1 MENGIFCRKG
11 IKKMS
16 KIIDTHTHIYD
27 KQFEEDFDDVMKRIE
42 DELEGIVSIGFDL
55 ESSIKSI
62 ELANRYSFVNAV
74 IGVHPVDIKKY
85 NDKVEKELERLAL
98 TEKKVVAIGE
108 IGLDYHWMEDPKD
121 VQIAGFRKQMELAER
136 VKKPVVIHTREALQD
151 TLDVLKDYKNV
162 GGILHCYPGS
172 LEAAKPFLD
181 RYYLGIGG
189 TLTFKNNKKTKELV
203 KELPLEKIVLETDC
217 PYLTPVPFR
226 GKRNEPIYTR
236 YVAEEV
242 ARIKEISVEEVIRV
256 TTENAKKIYEI

>member
-1 MENGIFCRKG
+1 
-11 IKKMS
+11 MS

-27 KQFEEDFDDVMKRIE
+27 KQFENDFDDVMKRIE

-55 ESSIKSI
+55 ESSLKSI

-181 RYYLGIGG
+181 RYYIGIGG

-226 GKRNEPIYTR
+226 GKRNEPVYTK

-242 ARIKEISVEEVIRV
+242 ARIKEISVEEVVKI
-256 TTENAKKIYEI
+256 TTENAKKIYGM

>member
-1 MENGIFCRKG
+1 
-11 IKKMS
+11 MS

-27 KQFEEDFDDVMKRIE
+27 KQFEDDFDDVMKRIE

-55 ESSIKSI
+55 ESSLKSI

-203 KELPLEKIVLETDC
+203 KNLPLEKIVLETDC

-226 GKRNEPIYTR
+226 GKETSRFIQNM
-236 YVAEEV
+236 
-242 ARIKEISVEEVIRV
+242 
-256 TTENAKKIYEI
+256 

>member
-1 MENGIFCRKG
+1 
-11 IKKMS
+11 MS

-27 KQFEEDFDDVMKRIE
+27 KQFEDDFDDVMKRIE

-55 ESSIKSI
+55 ESSLKSL

-181 RYYLGIGG
+181 MYYLGIGG

-226 GKRNEPIYTR
+226 GKRNEPIYTK

-242 ARIKEISVEEVIRV
+242 ARIKEISVEQVIKI
-256 TTENAKKIYEI
+256 TTENAKKIYGI

>member
-1 MENGIFCRKG
+1 
-11 IKKMS
+11 MS

-27 KQFEEDFDDVMKRIE
+27 KQFENDFDDVMKRIE

-55 ESSIKSI
+55 ESSLKSI

-226 GKRNEPIYTR
+226 GKRNEPVYTK

-242 ARIKEISVEEVIRV
+242 ARIKEISVEQVIKV
-256 TTENAKKIYEI
+256 TTENAKKIYGMQ

>member
-1 MENGIFCRKG
+1 
-11 IKKMS
+11 MS

-27 KQFEEDFDDVMKRIE
+27 KQFENDFDDVMKRIE

-55 ESSIKSI
+55 ESSLKSI

-151 TLDVLKDYKNV
+151 TLDVLRDYRNV

-226 GKRNEPIYTR
+226 GKRNEPIYTK

-242 ARIKEISVEEVIRV
+242 ARIKEISVEQVIKV
-256 TTENAKKIYEI
+256 TTENAKKIYGMQ

>member
-1 MENGIFCRKG
+1 MV
-11 IKKMS
+11 

-27 KQFEEDFDDVMKRIE
+27 KQFENDFDDVMNRIK
-42 DELEGIVSIGFDL
+42 DELESIVSIGFDL
-55 ESSIKSI
+55 ESSIKSV
-62 ELANRYSFVNAV
+62 ELANKYDFVYAV
-74 IGVHPVDIKKY
+74 VGIHPVDIKKL
-85 NDKVEKELERLAL
+85 NDNVEKELERLAL

-136 VKKPVVIHTREALQD
+136 VNKPVVIHTREALQD

-162 GGILHCYPGS
+162 SGILHCYPGS
-172 LEAAKPFLD
+172 YEAAKPFLD

-189 TLTFKNNKKTKELV
+189 TLTFKNNRKTKELV
-203 KELPLEKIVLETDC
+203 KELALEKIVLETDC

-226 GKRNEPIYTR
+226 GKRNEPVYTK

-242 ARIKEISVEEVIRV
+242 ARIKEISVEEVIEV
-256 TTENAKKIYEI
+256 TTENAKKIYGM

>member
-1 MENGIFCRKG
+1 
-11 IKKMS
+11 MS

-27 KQFEEDFDDVMKRIE
+27 KQFENDFDDVMKRIE

-55 ESSIKSI
+55 ESSLKSI

-108 IGLDYHWMEDPKD
+108 IGLDYHWMEDPKN
-121 VQIAGFRKQMELAER
+121 VQISVFKKQMELAER

-151 TLDVLKDYKNV
+151 TINVLKEYPNV

-172 LEAAKPFLD
+172 LEAAKPLLD
-181 RYYLGIGG
+181 RYYIGVGG

-203 KELPLEKIVLETDC
+203 RELPLEKIVLETDC

-226 GKRNEPIYTR
+226 GKRNEPIYTK
-236 YVAEEV
+236 YVAEEI
-242 ARIKEISVEEVIRV
+242 ARIKEISVEEVIKV
-256 TTENAKKIYEI
+256 TTENAKKIYGIK

>member
-1 MENGIFCRKG
+1 
-11 IKKMS
+11 MS

-27 KQFEEDFDDVMKRIE
+27 KQFENDFDDVMKRIE

-55 ESSIKSI
+55 ESSLKSI

-151 TLDVLKDYKNV
+151 TLDVLRDYRNV

-226 GKRNEPIYTR
+226 GKRNEPVYTK

-256 TTENAKKIYEI
+256 TTENAKKIYGMQ

>member
-1 MENGIFCRKG
+1 
-11 IKKMS
+11 MS

-27 KQFEEDFDDVMKRIE
+27 KQFENDFDDVMKRIE

-55 ESSIKSI
+55 ESSLKSI

-226 GKRNEPIYTR
+226 GKRNEPIYTK

-242 ARIKEISVEEVIRV
+242 ARIKEISVEQVIKV
-256 TTENAKKIYEI
+256 TTENAKKIYGI

>member
-1 MENGIFCRKG
+1 
-11 IKKMS
+11 MS

-27 KQFEEDFDDVMKRIE
+27 KQFENDFDDVMKRIE

-55 ESSIKSI
+55 ESSLKSI

-189 TLTFKNNKKTKELV
+189 TLTFKNNKKTKKLV

-226 GKRNEPIYTR
+226 GKRNEPVYTK

-242 ARIKEISVEEVIRV
+242 ARIKEISVEQVIKV
-256 TTENAKKIYEI
+256 TTENAKKIYGMQ

>member
-1 MENGIFCRKG
+1 
-11 IKKMS
+11 MS

-27 KQFEEDFDDVMKRIE
+27 KQFESDFDDVMKRIE

-55 ESSIKSI
+55 ESSLKSI

-226 GKRNEPIYTR
+226 GKRNEPIYTK

-242 ARIKEISVEEVIRV
+242 ARIKEISVEEVIKV
-256 TTENAKKIYEI
+256 TTGNAKKIYGMK